1 MKLADIENSISILFL
16 LRSRFLCELL
26 SSSQSMYTSN
36 ILVKYLMGRFV
47 EPLASPKM
55 VMTTIHC
62 CCVTSFKACF
72 WIFFSRPS
80 ISHIMYSC
88 SLFKPKGVAPYHLS
102 ASLNFV
108 YTFLNK
114 ASKELAHMARR
125 CLRYSGRVN
134 LFEPST
140 SS

>member
-1 MKLADIENSISILFL
+1 MKIADIENSISILFL
-16 LRSRFLCELL
+16 LRSKFLCELL

-55 VMTTIHC
+55 VMTTIYC

-72 WIFFSRPS
+72 WIIFF
-80 ISHIMYSC
+80 SHIMC
-88 SLFKPKGVAPYHLS
+88 FCLLLKPKGVAPYHLL

-108 YTFLNK
+108 YAFIK
-114 ASKELAHMARR
+114 
-125 CLRYSGRVN
+125 
-134 LFEPST
+134 
-140 SS
+140 